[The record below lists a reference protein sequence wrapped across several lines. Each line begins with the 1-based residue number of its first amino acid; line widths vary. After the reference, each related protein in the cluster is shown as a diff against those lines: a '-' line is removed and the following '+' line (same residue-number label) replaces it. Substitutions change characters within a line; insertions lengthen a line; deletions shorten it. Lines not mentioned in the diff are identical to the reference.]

1 MKHCLELSGCSP
13 VPLAHYLKALGILRV
28 VAEQADAQAAG
39 YWRRECFVLQS
50 TLDEASLV
58 DFFHNQY
65 MPTPIVA
72 PWNGGSGFFPK
83 KTAEA
88 ALNAIKNSKSGRFK
102 EYRDVINHAQSA
114 ITPAVEEKF
123 LALRKDSKNSKKK
136 AAWEKAKKLLQ
147 QRCRNTFPDHALKW
161 IDAAYV
167 LTEEGVKCPPLL
179 GTGGNDGNLEFT
191 NNFMQRL
198 GELFDMNSGEPK
210 EEHRAALLQS
220 LFAKNVPGSLTKAK
234 IGQFSPGSAGGVN
247 TASRF
252 KGEATVNLW
261 DFVLMLEGSMVF
273 ASASVKR
280 LGDHSSGK
288 LAYPFCVQPSSA
300 GYASASGSDEA
311 DSRAEMWMPLWNQ
324 PTTLSELLA
333 VFGEGRAQVGR
344 RAARTGMD
352 FARAA
357 VTVGVD
363 RGIAQFQRYGFLK
376 RNGDA
381 YFATPLDR
389 VKVKMNPKANLLSE
403 IDLDLWLSK
412 LRAKAG
418 PTAKKAPASITRALL
433 NIESRIFDLCKEE
446 TLQRLQNLLIA
457 LGQCERALS
466 NSLKWTL
473 EAGIPPLAGTLSINW
488 LSEAN
493 TNTPEFRLARS
504 LASTSVKFDKN
515 EEKGFAFVQFMEP
528 LKKPKKPLKPGKKG
542 FDWNKKHDP
551 DVQWSRKNLADNL
564 NKVFS
569 RQLVKIKKGDTREFP
584 TVYAVPAPLV
594 DVVAFIE
601 GRVDDAL
608 IEKLV
613 WGLSLIHYP
622 SSQNQFKQDAAK
634 ATGNELPPAIYSLM
648 KLCFLP
654 AKLPDRLPFFR
665 ANYYFLM
672 KLCSLPANL
681 PGNVALDSPIP
692 VQPQIHRQ
700 AALAVNTEKAS
711 ELAARRLLA
720 SGHPTLVQKLNG
732 APETTIRSAAA
743 LLFPIENSAI
753 RKIKEHVL
761 QPKEEDK

>member
-1 MKHCLELSGCSP
+1 MKHLELSGCSP

-28 VAEQADAQAAG
+28 VAEQVDAQAAG
-39 YWRRECFVLQS
+39 YWHRERFVLQS
-50 TLDEASLV
+50 TLDNKASLV
-58 DFFHNQY
+58 DFFLNQY
-65 MPTPIVA
+65 APTPIVA

-83 KTAEA
+83 DNAK
-88 ALNAIKNSKSGRFK
+88 ALQAIENSKSDRFENYRQVIQCARVAVSIISPK
-102 EYRDVINHAQSA
+102 EKPN
-114 ITPAVEEKF
+114 
-123 LALRKDSKNSKKK
+123 KKTNK
-136 AAWEKAKKLLQ
+136 PDLLQ
-147 QRCRNTFPDHALKW
+147 YCRNTFPDHALKW

-167 LTEEGVKCPPLL
+167 LTEAGAKYPPLL
-179 GTGGNDGNLEFT
+179 GTGGIEGHLKFT

-198 GELFDMNSGEPK
+198 GELFDMESESGKPK
-210 EEHRAALLQS
+210 EKHRVALSQS
-220 LFAKNVPGSLTKAK
+220 IFAKNAPGSLTAKAK
-234 IGQFSPGSAGGVN
+234 IGQFSPGSAGGPN
-247 TASRF
+247 TASGF
-252 KGEATVNLW
+252 KGAATVNLW

-280 LGDHSSGK
+280 LGNHSSGK
-288 LAYPFCVQPSSA
+288 LAYPFCVQQSSA
-300 GYASASGSDEA
+300 GYASASSSDEKKERGKPN
-311 DSRAEMWMPLWNQ
+311 SRAEIWMPLWYQ

-333 VFGEGRAQVGR
+333 VFGEGRAQIGR
-344 RAARTGMD
+344 RAARNGVD

-389 VKVKMNPKANLLSE
+389 IKVQPNPKANLLSE
-403 IDLDLWLSK
+403 IDFDSWLSK
-412 LRAKAG
+412 LRDKAG
-418 PTAKKAPASITRALL
+418 PAKEAPASITRALRH
-433 NIESRIFDLCKEE
+433 IESHIFDLCKEE
-446 TLQRLQNLLIA
+446 DPQRLQDLLIA

-466 NSLKWTL
+466 NSVKW
-473 EAGIPPLAGTLSINW
+473 AHDPKINISPLAGTLSTDW
-488 LSEAN
+488 LREAN
-493 TNTPEFRLARS
+493 TDTQEFRLARS
-504 LASTSVKFDKN
+504 LASTSVWFDKN
-515 EEKGFAFVQFMEP
+515 KEKDKEKGFAFVQFMEP
-528 LKKPKKPLKPGKKG
+528 LEPLKPGKKG
-542 FDWNKKHDP
+542 FSWNKEHDP

-569 RQLVKIKKGDTREFP
+569 RQLVKIKKGAGREFP
-584 TVYAVPAPLV
+584 AVHAATAPLG

-613 WGLSLIHYP
+613 WGLSLINYDSRSRNP
-622 SSQNQFKQDAAK
+622 SSQNQSEQNTTKAK
-634 ATGNELPPAIYSLM
+634 ELPPAIYSLM
-648 KLCFLP
+648 KLCSLP

-681 PGNVALDSPIP
+681 SRDIALDSKIP

-700 AALAVNTEKAS
+700 AALAANAEKAS

-732 APETTIRSAAA
+732 LPKQQSDPPPHFFFQSMIPQSA
-743 LLFPIENSAI
+743 
-753 RKIKEHVL
+753 R
-761 QPKEEDK
+761 

>member
-1 MKHCLELSGCSP
+1 MNSNTATKHCLELSGCSP

-39 YWRRECFVLQS
+39 CWRRERFSLQS
-50 TLDEASLV
+50 TLDKPKLI
-58 DFFHNQY
+58 DFFLSQY
-65 MPTPIVA
+65 APTPIVA

-83 KTAEA
+83 DNTK
-88 ALNAIKNSKSGRFK
+88 ALQAIEKSKSDRFGN
-102 EYRDVINHAQSA
+102 YRQVIQRARSA
-114 ITPAVEEKF
+114 IDSFDLKSKPDGKT
-123 LALRKDSKNSKKK
+123 KDS
-136 AAWEKAKKLLQ
+136 LQ
-147 QRCRNTFPDHALKW
+147 QHCRNTFPDHALKW

-167 LTEEGVKCPPLL
+167 LTEKKTEYPPLL
-179 GTGGNDGNLEFT
+179 GTGGNEGRLEFT

-198 GELFDMNSGEPK
+198 GELFDMDSGKPK

-220 LFAKNVPGSLTKAK
+220 LFADNAPGSLTAKAK
-234 IGQFSPGSAGGVN
+234 IGQFFPGSAGGVN
-247 TASRF
+247 TASGF
-252 KGEATVNLW
+252 EGEATVNLW

-280 LGDHSSGK
+280 LGDHSSGN
-288 LAYPFCVQPSSA
+288 LAYPFCVQQTSA

-311 DSRAEMWMPLWNQ
+311 DSRPEMWMPLWNQ
-324 PTTLSELLA
+324 PATLGELLA

-344 RAARTGMD
+344 RAARTGVD

-363 RGIAQFQRYGFLK
+363 RGIAQFQRYGFQV
-376 RNGDA
+376 RNGKS

-389 VKVKMNPKANLLSE
+389 IKVQPNPKANLLSKM
-403 IDLDLWLSK
+403 DLWLSK

-418 PTAKKAPASITRALL
+418 PKAKKAPASITRALL
-433 NIESRIFDLCKEE
+433 NIESRIFDLCKEG
-446 TLQRLQNLLIA
+446 TPQRLQNLLIA

-466 NSLKWTL
+466 YSVKWAI
-473 EAGIPPLAGTLSINW
+473 EAGIPPLAGTLSTDW
-488 LSEAN
+488 LREAN

-504 LASTSVKFDKN
+504 LASTSVWFDKN

-528 LKKPKKPLKPGKKG
+528 LDSEAESKTTQSPKLKKPLKPGKKG
-542 FDWNKKHDP
+542 FRWNKEHDP
-551 DVQWSRKNLADNL
+551 DVSWSRKDLADNL

-569 RQLVKIKKGDTREFP
+569 RQLVKITKSNLGEFP
-584 TVYAVPAPLV
+584 RVDAAPAPLG

-608 IEKLV
+608 IENLV
-613 WGLSLIHYP
+613 WGLSLINYDSRNS

-654 AKLPDRLPFFR
+654 A
-665 ANYYFLM
+665 
-672 KLCSLPANL
+672 NL
-681 PGNVALDSPIP
+681 PGDVVLDSLIP

-700 AALAVNTEKAS
+700 AALAANAEKAS

-732 APETTIRSAAA
+732 ACETTIRSAAA
-743 LLFPIENSAI
+743 LLFPIGNSAI

>member
-1 MKHCLELSGCSP
+1 MKSNTATKHCLELSGCSP

-28 VAEQADAQAAG
+28 VAEQADDQAAG
-39 YWRRECFVLQS
+39 CWRRERFVLQS
-50 TLDEASLV
+50 TLDKAGLIH
-58 DFFHNQY
+58 FFLNQY
-65 MPTPIVA
+65 APTPIVA

-88 ALNAIKNSKSGRFK
+88 ALNAIKNSKSDRFEK
-102 EYRDVINHAQSA
+102 YRDVINHAQS
-114 ITPAVEEKF
+114 ILTRDDKEKF
-123 LALRKDSKNSKKK
+123 LSLQKDRKNSKKK

-167 LTEEGVKCPPLL
+167 LTEDGVQCPPLL

-198 GELFDMNSGEPK
+198 SELFDMNSNSGEPK
-210 EEHRAALLQS
+210 KEERRAALLQS
-220 LFAKNVPGSLTKAK
+220 LFAKNVPGSLTAKAK
-234 IGQFSPGSAGGVN
+234 IGQFFPGSAGGVN
-247 TASRF
+247 TASGF
-252 KGEATVNLW
+252 EGKATVNLW
-261 DFVLMLEGSMVF
+261 DFVLMLEGAMVF

-280 LGDHSSGK
+280 LGGHSSGK
-288 LAYPFCVQPSSA
+288 LAYPFCVQQSSA

-311 DSRAEMWMPLWNQ
+311 DSRPEMWMPLWNQ
-324 PTTLSELLA
+324 PATLGELSA

-344 RAARTGMD
+344 RAARNGVD

-376 RNGDA
+376 RNGKY

-389 VKVKMNPKANLLSE
+389 IKVQPNPKANLLSKM
-403 IDLDLWLSK
+403 DLWLSK

-418 PTAKKAPASITRALL
+418 PAKQAPVSITRSLL
-433 NIESRIFDLCKEE
+433 HIESRIFNLCKEG
-446 TLQRLQNLLIA
+446 TTQRMQDLLIA

-466 NSLKWTL
+466 YSVKWAL
-473 EAGIPPLAGTLSINW
+473 EAGIRPLAGTLSLNW
-488 LSEAN
+488 LREAN
-493 TNTPEFRLARS
+493 TDTSEFRLAHS
-504 LASTSVKFDKN
+504 LASTSIRFDKN
-515 EEKGFAFVQFMEP
+515 KGFAFVQFMEP
-528 LKKPKKPLKPGKKG
+528 LDSEAESKTTRSPKLKEPLKPKKG

-551 DVQWSRKNLADNL
+551 DVQWSRKDLAGNL

-569 RQLVKIKKGDTREFP
+569 RQLVKISQGDGGEFP
-584 TVYAVPAPLV
+584 TVYAAPAPLV

-613 WGLSLIHYP
+613 WGLSLINFNYDSRNP
-622 SSQNQFKQDAAK
+622 SSPSQSEQNTAK

-654 AKLPDRLPFFR
+654 A
-665 ANYYFLM
+665 
-672 KLCSLPANL
+672 NL
-681 PGNVALDSPIP
+681 PGDVALDSKIP

-700 AALAVNTEKAS
+700 AALAANAEKAS
-711 ELAARRLLA
+711 KLAARRLLA

-732 APETTIRSAAA
+732 ARETTIRSAAA
-743 LLFPIENSAI
+743 LLFPISNSAI
-753 RKIKEHVL
+753 RKIKKHVL

>member
-1 MKHCLELSGCSP
+1 MKHCLELCGCSP
-13 VPLAHYLKALGILRV
+13 VPLAHYLKALGVLRV

-39 YWRRECFVLQS
+39 CWRRERFVLQS
-50 TLDEASLV
+50 TLDKAKLI
-58 DFFHNQY
+58 DFFLNQY
-65 MPTPIVA
+65 APAPIVA

-88 ALNAIKNSKSGRFK
+88 ALNAIKNSKSDRFK
-102 EYRDVINHAQSA
+102 EYRDVIGHAQLA
-114 ITPAVEEKF
+114 ITPDDEEKF
-123 LALRKDSKNSKKK
+123 LAIRKDSKNSKKK

-167 LTEEGVKCPPLL
+167 LTEEGVQCPPLL

-198 GELFDMNSGEPK
+198 GELFDMDSGESK

-220 LFAKNVPGSLTKAK
+220 LFAKNVPGALTTKAK
-234 IGQFSPGSAGGVN
+234 IGQFFPGLAGGVN
-247 TASRF
+247 TASGF
-252 KGEATVNLW
+252 EGKATVNLW

-311 DSRAEMWMPLWNQ
+311 DSRPEMWMPLWDQ
-324 PTTLSELLA
+324 PSTLSELLA

-344 RAARTGMD
+344 RAARNGVD

-363 RGIAQFQRYGFLK
+363 RGIAQFQRYGFQV
-376 RNGDA
+376 RNGKS
-381 YFATPLDR
+381 YFATPLDCI
-389 VKVKMNPKANLLSE
+389 KVQQNPKANLLSE
-403 IDLDLWLSK
+403 IKIDLWLSK

-418 PTAKKAPASITRALL
+418 PKAKKAPASITQALRH
-433 NIESRIFDLCKEE
+433 IESRIFDLCKEG
-446 TLQRLQNLLIA
+446 TSPRLQDLLII

-466 NSLKWTL
+466 YSVKWAL
-473 EAGIPPLAGTLSINW
+473 EAGIRPLAGLLSTNW
-488 LSEAN
+488 LREAN
-493 TNTPEFRLARS
+493 TETPEFRLARS
-504 LASTSVKFDKN
+504 LASTSIRFDKN
-515 EEKGFAFVQFMEP
+515 EEKGFAFVQYLEP
-528 LKKPKKPLKPGKKG
+528 LHSRKNG
-542 FDWNKKHDP
+542 FYWNKEHDP
-551 DVQWSRKNLADNL
+551 DVQWSRRNLVDNL

-569 RQLVKIKKGDTREFP
+569 RQFIKITQNDASEFP
-584 TVYAVPAPLV
+584 TVYSAPAPLV

-613 WGLSLIHYP
+613 WGLSLINYDSRNP
-622 SSQNQFKQDAAK
+622 SSQKQFKQDAAK
-634 ATGNELPPAIYSLM
+634 ATGSELPPAIYSLM

-654 AKLPDRLPFFR
+654 A
-665 ANYYFLM
+665 
-672 KLCSLPANL
+672 NL
-681 PGNVALDSPIP
+681 PPDIALDSKIP

-700 AALAVNTEKAS
+700 AALAANAEKAS

-732 APETTIRSAAA
+732 AHETTIRSAAA
-743 LLFPIENSAI
+743 LLFPIKDSGI